1 MNLRSTLIRFFH
13 LLRRHNHDRDLTTE
27 LDAHLALHIDQ
38 NLRAGMSPTEARRQ
52 ALLQLGGLE
61 QTKLLVHDQQSLPI
75 IESLLQDARFA
86 LRLLKKSPAFTAVA
100 VLTLALGIGANSA
113 IFSVTRQILLQR
125 LPVAHPEQLVLL
137 YSPGPREGHV
147 SSDEVDGS
155 ESFSYPMYLDLRDK
169 TSVFSGLAAKADF
182 PVSVAIHGQTERA
195 GAELVSGNYFETLQ
209 VRPALGRLIEP
220 ADTPAPGSNPVVV
233 LDYGYWQKRFGGDPS
248 ILNQTVQVNDQPMT
262 VVGVVQHGFTGIQLG
277 NIADLYIPITMKPV
291 VTPATEN
298 QNHRGL
304 MNHDD
309 YWAKLIGRLKPG
321 FSRAQAATALAPT
334 YYALLENELPFNTG
348 LSDREKKEFVQRQ
361 IILRDGS
368 RGRPLLEISTRSQLL
383 TLMGMVA
390 LVLFITC
397 ANVAGLLTA
406 RGSARQ
412 KEISIR
418 ISLGASRWRLIRQLV
433 IESCL
438 LALFGAVL
446 GLFLAH
452 WLSAALVHYASSHS
466 IADGLSAA
474 LNLPVLL
481 FTFFLALLCGI
492 FFGVAPAV
500 AATRV
505 QLASTLKE
513 QGGAISSARSQA
525 RLRQVLVISQVAL
538 TLLLVTVSCGF
549 VRSLYNLKNTDLGLR
564 PDHVLQFSIAP
575 TLNGYNKDRS
585 LAFYSE
591 LERRLAVLPGVRSL
605 SASELPLMADDDNSS
620 TVTFAGYNDTPD
632 VEKNSVGPAHFS
644 NLGIPLLQG
653 REFAV
658 TDTAAGSKVAI
669 VNETLAKQY
678 FPAGQALGKLMKF
691 GGGPGPLDTQI
702 VGVVRDSHH
711 SGINEKV
718 RPFIYIPYTQTRGLS
733 SLTYYLRTSNDPA
746 ALAASVRSTV
756 AELDATLPVYDVRTF
771 EEQISERLSSS
782 RLLAVLAFA
791 FGSLAALLAA
801 MGIYALLAYTVAQ
814 RTREIG
820 VRMALGAQP
829 KRVALLILSDI
840 ARLTFAGILLG
851 VPLAYVAGKLVDSML
866 FNVHSFALPSVSVA
880 LLALATT
887 AAAAAYVP
895 ARRASKVDPII
906 ALRYE

>member
-1 MNLRSTLIRFFH
+1 MNIRSTFIRFLNLF
-13 LLRRHNHDRDLTTE
+13 RDASHRDVDTE
-27 LDAHLALHIDQ
+27 LDAHLYLAIQ
-38 NLRAGMSPTEARRQ
+38 ENRKAGMPDAEARRQ
-52 ALLQLGGLE
+52 AFLKLGGLE
-61 QTKLLVHDQQSLPI
+61 QTKELIREQQSLPI
-75 IESLLQDARFA
+75 FESLSQDTRFA
-86 LRLLKKSPAFTAVA
+86 LRLLKKSPAFAAVA
-100 VLTLALGIGANSA
+100 VFSLALGIGANTA
-113 IFSVTRQILLQR
+113 IFSVMRQILLQR
-125 LPVAHPEQLVLL
+125 LPVTHPEQLVLL
-137 YSPGPREGHV
+137 YSPGPRDGHV
-147 SSDEVDGS
+147 SSDEGDGS

-169 TSVFSGLAAKADF
+169 ISVFSGLAAKADF
-182 PVSVAIHGQTERA
+182 PVSLAIHGQTERA
-195 GAELVSGNYFETLQ
+195 DAELVSGNYFETLQ

-220 ADTPAPGSNPVVV
+220 SDTPAPGSNPIVV

-248 ILNQTVQVNDQPMT
+248 VLNQTVQVNEQPMT
-262 VVGVVQHGFTGIQLG
+262 IVGVVQPGFTGIKVG
-277 NIADLYIPITMKPV
+277 SISNLYIPITMKPI

-309 YWAKLIGRLKPG
+309 YWSKLIGRLRPG
-321 FSRAQAATALAPT
+321 LSPSQAATAIAPT
-334 YYALLENELPFNTG
+334 YHALLENELPFNSG

-406 RGSARQ
+406 RGTARQ

-418 ISLGASRWRLIRQLV
+418 LSLGASRWRLIRQLV

-438 LALFGAVL
+438 LALLGAVV
-446 GLFLAH
+446 GLVLAH
-452 WLSAALVHYASSHS
+452 WVASTLVHYASAHN

-474 LNLPVLL
+474 INLPVLL
-481 FTFFLALLCGI
+481 FTFLLALLCGI
-492 FFGVAPAV
+492 FFGVVPAV
-500 AATRV
+500 ASTRL
-505 QLASTLKE
+505 QLASSLKE
-513 QGGAISSARSQA
+513 QAGAIAYARSQA

-549 VRSLYNLKNTDLGLR
+549 VRSLYNLKNTDLGFR
-564 PDHVLQFSIAP
+564 PDHILQFSIAP

-591 LERRLAVLPGVRSL
+591 LDRKLAVLPGVRSL
-605 SASELPLMADDDNSS
+605 SAAELPLMNDQDGSS
-620 TVTFAGYNDTPD
+620 TVTLAGYNDTPD
-632 VEKNSVGPAHFS
+632 VERNSVGPGHFS

-653 REFAV
+653 REFTV
-658 TDTAAGSKVAI
+658 TDTAASAKVAI

-678 FPAGQALGKLMKF
+678 FPTGQALGKLMKF
-691 GGGPGPLDTQI
+691 GGGLGPLDTQI

-711 SGINEKV
+711 SDINEKV
-718 RPFIYIPYTQTRGLS
+718 RPFIYTPYTQARGLS

-746 ALAASVRSTV
+746 ALATTVRGTV
-756 AELDATLPVYDVRTF
+756 TELDASLPVYGVRTF
-771 EEQISERLSSS
+771 EEQINERLSSS
-782 RLLAVLAFA
+782 RLLAVLALA

-814 RTREIG
+814 RTRDIG
-820 VRMALGAQP
+820 VRMALGAAP

-840 ARLTFAGILLG
+840 ARLAIAGILLG
-851 VPLAYVAGKLVDSML
+851 IPLAYAAGKVVDSML
-866 FNVHSFALPSVSVA
+866 FNVHSFALPSLSVA

-887 AAAAAYVP
+887 AAAAAYLP
-895 ARRASKVDPII
+895 ARRAAQVDPII